1 MTLPSPLQALLIV
14 WVVQTLILLA
24 GALRR
29 ATRHDADTAT
39 ATRAVSFTMHR
50 SDPDRIA
57 VRGDLQ
63 TAALLATTAA
73 LPVAWIAC

>member
-14 WVVQTLILLA
+14 WIVQALILLA

-29 ATRHDADTAT
+29 ASRHGADPAP
-39 ATRAVSFTMHR
+39 ATRSISFTVNR
-50 SDPDRIA
+50 SDPERIA

-73 LPVAWIAC
+73 LPVAWIAS